1 MKEQTQTDDMD
12 RALLQLLQDD
22 FPVTA
27 CPWDDIG
34 DRLQIPAEEVLE
46 RITRLSRDHAIR
58 SIGPVIEA
66 SAIGLT
72 ASTLMGM
79 EVPEE
84 EFSEVVRIINA
95 SDAVSHNYRRNHR
108 INLWFTITCR
118 DREELD
124 RVREE
129 IIAQCDLNGGE
140 VLDLP
145 VKKRFKIDVRFPLL
159 RGREAENG

>member
-1 MKEQTQTDDMD
+1 MTEQAQTDDMD

-27 CPWDDIG
+27 YPWDEIG
-34 DRLQIPAEEVLE
+34 GRLHIPAEEVIE
-46 RITRLSRDHAIR
+46 RITRLSRDHALR

-72 ASTLMGM
+72 ASTLMGL

-84 EFSEVVRIINA
+84 RFSEVARIINA
-95 SDAVSHNYRRNHR
+95 YDAVSHNYRRNHR

-118 DREELD
+118 DREELN

-129 IIAQCDLNGGE
+129 ILTQCDLNGRE

-145 VKKRFKIDVRFPLL
+145 VKKRFKIDVRFSLVKK
-159 RGREAENG
+159 GDAENG